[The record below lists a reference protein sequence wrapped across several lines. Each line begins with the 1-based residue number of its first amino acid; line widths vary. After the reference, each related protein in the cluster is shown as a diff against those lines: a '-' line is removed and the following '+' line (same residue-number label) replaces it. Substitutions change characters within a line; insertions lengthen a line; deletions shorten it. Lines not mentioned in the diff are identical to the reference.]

1 MGNVR
6 AKFFKSETGQDLVE
20 IKIIGDPCD
29 IILKVAPHHIEQ
41 FPREWEAFQQGEQ
54 NVDYGGTP
62 LTDVPGIDANVA
74 IAYKLKGV
82 HNAEMLANLSDA
94 AALGL
99 GMGGLTARNVAR
111 LLVEANKHN
120 PEALRAAQAVP
131 EAPKRKGRPPKV
143 ADLRE
148 DEPKPSEALSEA
160 DLKAADYDLT
170 PIEE

>member
-54 NVDYGGTP
+54 HVDYGGTP
-62 LTDVPGIDANVA
+62 LTEVPGIDANVA

-111 LLVEANKHN
+111 LLVETIKNKPQGEAS
-120 PEALRAAQAVP
+120 PE
-131 EAPKRKGRPPKV
+131 PKRKGRPPKV

-148 DEPKPSEALSEA
+148 DEPKPSQALSEA
-160 DLKAADYDLT
+160 DLQAADYDLT

>member
-1 MGNVR
+1 MSNVR
-6 AKFFKSETGQDLVE
+6 AKFFKSESGQDLVQ
-20 IKIIGDPCD
+20 ISIIGDPCD
-29 IILKVAPHHIEQ
+29 IILKVEPNHLER
-41 FPREWEAFQQGEQ
+41 FPQEWAAYKAGDKEI
-54 NVDYGGTP
+54 DYGGTP
-62 LTDVPGIDANVA
+62 LIEVPGLDNNVA

-99 GMGGLTARNVAR
+99 GMGGLTLRNVAR

-120 PEALRAAQAVP
+120 PEALKAAQAVP